1 MFAHHLFDL
10 LSQRCC
16 PLLCYIL
23 SILSDNGWNL
33 SVTCT
38 NKNLVPNT
46 CASQSFY
53 HFVECDRLCLKTA
66 HLVSRVSPGLVFVRS
81 FRGLQLRRAFHQDPH
96 SEEASNFSELRDQ
109 LDSSYLER
117 EPSDKETGLNNFVI
131 EKRSDKDKKEI
142 ERRQKIGL
150 ANKGRVP
157 WNKGKKHTPETREL
171 ISRRTKEAL
180 KDPKVRKK
188 MSDCPRTLSEQT
200 KAKIRI
206 TITQQWKER
215 LKWKRSSERF
225 ISKWAESIAK
235 AAKKGGHG
243 QQELDWDSYDKT
255 RSADMAKAKEMAQMR
270 AERRAKAKAEKLKLT
285 LKKRV
290 AKVKGLAKKKSK
302 EEKQELAAAEDLKLK
317 ERLTKIHRKKLINDQ
332 LSSRDQRAWERLDL
346 DFWKRD
352 ARKEDI
358 SLADQIRDVK
368 NKKAEMFIR
377 RALITKLR
385 NNPLSDTGGGPVVV
399 RKGGKRNG
407 KGKNVVGGQGFGG
420 ARTDQQSPGS
430 AINATVKVVQIFS
443 FSLRSL
449 DASNTC
455 SVLQTLASNLE
466 LELHSREGGIFM
478 I

>member
-1 MFAHHLFDL
+1 M
-10 LSQRCC
+10 LSS
-16 PLLCYIL
+16 PLY
-23 SILSDNGWNL
+23 L

-38 NKNLVPNT
+38 SKNLVPNT

-66 HLVSRVSPGLVFVRS
+66 HLVSRVSPGLVFVRP
-81 FRGLQLRRAFHQDPH
+81 FRGLQLHRAFHRDPH

-109 LDSSYLER
+109 LKSNYLER

-131 EKRSDKDKKEI
+131 EKRSDKDKNEI

-171 ISRRTKEAL
+171 IGQRTKEAL

-188 MSDCPRTLSEQT
+188 MSECPRTLSEQT
-200 KAKIRI
+200 KEKIRI

-215 LKWKRSSERF
+215 LRWKRSSERF

-243 QQELDWDSYDKT
+243 QQELDWDSYDKIEKEIALQRIQ
-255 RSADMAKAKEMAQMR
+255 RSADMAKAKEMAQIR
-270 AERRAKAKAEKLKLT
+270 AERRTKAKAEKVRLT

-290 AKVKGLAKKKSK
+290 AKVKGLAKKSK

-317 ERLTKIHRKKLINDQ
+317 ERLTKIHRKKSINDQ
-332 LSSRDQRAWERLDL
+332 LSTRDQRAWERLDL

-377 RALITKLR
+377 RALTTKSR
-385 NNPLSDTGGGPVVV
+385 NNPLSDTGY
-399 RKGGKRNG
+399 
-407 KGKNVVGGQGFGG
+407 
-420 ARTDQQSPGS
+420 
-430 AINATVKVVQIFS
+430 
-443 FSLRSL
+443 
-449 DASNTC
+449 
-455 SVLQTLASNLE
+455 
-466 LELHSREGGIFM
+466 
-478 I
+478 